1 MMGMTMPSAVVTII
15 KGTYLPLFTDETDPR
30 EWTSVQPKIQS
41 ADSGITSL

>member
-30 EWTSVQPKIQS
+30 EWTSVQPNIQS